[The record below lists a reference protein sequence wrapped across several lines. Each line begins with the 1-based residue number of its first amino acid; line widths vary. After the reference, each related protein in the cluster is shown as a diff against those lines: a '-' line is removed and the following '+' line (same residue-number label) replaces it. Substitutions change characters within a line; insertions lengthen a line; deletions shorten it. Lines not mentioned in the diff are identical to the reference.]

1 MQRRPVKNPG
11 MARRRCSFRQE
22 IEFILLVVEPHASA
36 SVAAAYPLLS
46 VAVKRDW
53 LLVAAILAV
62 IWLSVFRFWGDTL
75 RYWFWERGSAQF
87 EVLWQSVWRQL
98 WPGEVYG
105 YG

>member
-1 MQRRPVKNPG
+1 
-11 MARRRCSFRQE
+11 MARRRRSLQQE
-22 IEFILLVVEPHASA
+22 IEFILLVVEPRAGA

-75 RYWFWERGSAQF
+75 RYWFCQWGPAQF
-87 EVLWQSVWRQL
+87 EVLWQSVWQQFGSR
-98 WPGEVYG
+98 EVYG